1 MPPEPPRTQRR
12 ALLLVGLLTGL
23 ILVPSL
29 GALGAW
35 SWLRQRRALAE
46 ETSRRV
52 TTVRLDATAK
62 LIVVDAITRDGT
74 YKIGTASKSDATL
87 LLTLEEITYRQTSSD
102 RRDTLRSE
110 ELNLEVK
117 ISWQLVD
124 PKLPGKPLEEG
135 SNSGRTRLFVDDNLQ
150 TARANALPDALQRAA
165 QSIVSRIADGF

>member
-1 MPPEPPRTQRR
+1 MIRFFLT
-12 ALLLVGLLTGL
+12 LCCLGLLSSCAGYRLGSEKPKHLATINSL
-23 ILVPSL
+23 YVP
-29 GALGAW
+29 
-35 SWLRQRRALAE
+35 LAE
-46 ETSRRV
+46 TRTLFPRSEAL
-52 TTVRLDATAK
+52 TTN
-62 LIVVDAITRDGT
+62 IVVDAITRDGT

-87 LLTLEEITYRQTSSD
+87 VLTLEEITYRQTSSD

-110 ELNLEVK
+110 QLTLEVK

-124 PKLPGKPLEEG
+124 PKRPGKPLEEG

>member
-1 MPPEPPRTQRR
+1 MIRFFLT
-12 ALLLVGLLTGL
+12 LCCLGLLSSCAGYRIGSKKPKHL
-23 ILVPSL
+23 AAINSLYVPLVETRTLFPRSE
-29 GALGAW
+29 AL
-35 SWLRQRRALAE
+35 
-46 ETSRRV
+46 
-52 TTVRLDATAK
+52 TTN
-62 LIVVDAITRDGT
+62 IVVDAITRDGT

-124 PKLPGKPLEEG
+124 PKRPGKPLEEG